1 MSGIAGGS
9 VDTDTLR
16 RMTEQVSSGPEETEQ
31 YEQGGMGV
39 GISWYPTDPAAATTW
54 EDGSRAGVVYG
65 AITNKSEI
73 NCSTEEIFCR
83 LFDRPERTAA
93 SLEGDFLIACVDRT
107 DDRQILV
114 HNKLGARPC
123 YYTTEGSFVYSTSL
137 DALLPNLPNP
147 QYNKQAISDM
157 LLMGHMWGDK
167 TLLSGVRTLRPAT
180 VMEVVNGT
188 ISASRYWE
196 PSYDQMAPGDGYL
209 RELVNRYRTA
219 VRRTQST
226 LPNEA
231 GIWLSGGLDSR
242 TTAGAFAQESLSPLR
257 AYTYDANP
265 PTNDNPKIAAQVARA
280 LEIGFEYVP
289 LTEKLFDQHFE
300 EVVDTTDGMVRW
312 NTALNLAATY
322 GQRNP
327 PPVMMEGIQGAL
339 LGDHLLRPHLSG
351 VSSAVESQYRSEA
364 AQDLESVQ
372 SLLSYDVNPLASFKK
387 EAERSTKSNRRERI
401 LDIHFQNYYTRN
413 TLASNAVM
421 RGRLSTRVPHAD
433 GELLEWCSRLPF
445 KYRKGAFPYTNGK
458 VPYETTLAKLEL
470 IRRID
475 PTLAGITYERTKVKP
490 SWPYRLHIAGFVFNV
505 LEGRL
510 HNTATYGGGQLA
522 DFWIRDETTNLHT
535 RIADLVESAR
545 DREIFNGDAIQEV
558 YADHLAG
565 ANNGGMLAQITTL
578 EHWLQ
583 TRLD

>member
-16 RMTEQVSSGPEETEQ
+16 RMTEQVSNEREETAQ
-31 YEQGGMGV
+31 YKQSGMGV
-39 GISWYPTDPAAATTW
+39 GISWYPTDPGAATAW
-54 EDGSRAGVVYG
+54 EGDSRAGVISG
-65 AITNKSEI
+65 AITNSDEV
-73 NCSTEEIFCR
+73 NWSTEELFRR

-93 SLEGDFLIACVDRT
+93 NLEGDFLIACIDRT
-107 DDRQILV
+107 DDRQMLV
-114 HNKLGARPC
+114 QNKLGARPC
-123 YYTTEGSFVYSTSL
+123 YYTTEGQFTYATSL
-137 DALLPNLPNP
+137 DALLPTLPDP
-147 QYNKQAISDM
+147 QFNKQAISDM

-180 VMEVVNGT
+180 VMEVVDGAVST
-188 ISASRYWE
+188 SRYWE
-196 PSYDQMAPGDGYL
+196 PSYKQMEPGEGYL

-242 TTAGAFAQESLSPLR
+242 TTAGAFVQESLTPLR

-289 LTEKLFDQHFE
+289 LTEKLFDRQFE
-300 EVVDTTDGMVRW
+300 EVIDATDGMIRW

-327 PPVMMEGIQGAL
+327 PPVMMEGIQGEL
-339 LGDHLLRPHLSG
+339 LGDHLLRPHLSS
-351 VSSAVESQYRSEA
+351 VSSAVESQYQSEA
-364 AQDLESVQ
+364 GQDLSWVQ
-372 SLLSYDVNPLASFKK
+372 SVLSYDIDPLASFKK
-387 EAERSTKSNRRERI
+387 EARRSTRSNRRERI
-401 LDIHFQNYYTRN
+401 LDIHFQNYYARK
-413 TLASNAVM
+413 TLASNAIM
-421 RGRLSTRVPHAD
+421 RSRLSTRAPHVD
-433 GELLEWCSRLPF
+433 GEFLEWCSRLPY

-458 VPYETTLAKLEL
+458 VPYETTPAKLEL

-510 HNTATYGGGQLA
+510 RNTATYGGGQLA
-522 DFWIRDETTNLHT
+522 DFWIRDEATNLHT
-535 RIADLVESAR
+535 RIAELVEAAR

-565 ANNGGMLAQITTL
+565 ANNGGMLAQVTTL